1 MGKEV
6 ETVTGTVIDVR
17 GPFHDGS
24 YELDLETLEGEE
36 VTIAISAAQYAELIS
51 EHAPASTAVSLN

>member
-1 MGKEV
+1 MKKEV

-17 GPFHDGS
+17 GPFQDDS

-36 VTIAISAAQYAELIS
+36 VTIAISAEQYAELIS
-51 EHAPASTAVSLN
+51 EHAPASAVGLN